1 MRLTSQQINDIQTA
15 AREVFSSAVNVRLF
29 GSRLDDQRRGGD
41 IDLLVEPAHTLDAKD
56 LVEKR
61 SRFIAKLYRLIGEQ
75 HIDVLVALAD
85 KEDDRLI
92 VTKARKD
99 GQFILKGIA

>member
-1 MRLTSQQINDIQTA
+1 MRLTQQQIHAIQTSA
-15 AREVFSSAVNVRLF
+15 KEVFSPAVNVRLF

-41 IDLLVEPAHTLDAKD
+41 IDLLIEPAQSLKPSE

-75 HIDVLVALAD
+75 LIDVLIASPEQ
-85 KEDDRLI
+85 KDDRA
-92 VTKARKD
+92 VVAKARQQ

>member
-1 MRLTSQQINDIQTA
+1 MRLTSKQINDIQTA
-15 AREVFSSAVNVRLF
+15 ALEVFSPAVNVRLF

-41 IDLLVEPAHTLDAKD
+41 IDLLIEPSYKLDAKE

-61 SRFIAKLYRLIGEQ
+61 SRFIAMLYRLIGEQ
-75 HIDVLVALAD
+75 HIDVLIAQAD
-85 KEDDRLI
+85 AEDDRAV
-92 VTKARKD
+92 VTKARKL

>member
-1 MRLTSQQINDIQTA
+1 MRRTSKQINDIQTA
-15 AREVFSSAVNVRLF
+15 AREVFSSAVNVRVF

-41 IDLLVEPAHTLDAKD
+41 IDLLVEPAHTLDTKD

-75 HIDVLVALAD
+75 HIDILVQALKLWQSSPAANRD
-85 KEDDRLI
+85 TSSNIHLM
-92 VTKARKD
+92 
-99 GQFILKGIA
+99 